1 MAGVCCTAKSL
12 ARLCPLWV
20 QQRQGQLA
28 RCGGLC
34 PLYSQKRTWIGATGD
49 VRLVPKAAD
58 MIGTV
63 WRPMSALPPKADITA
78 GLSESPLC
86 AKSGHM
92 RRSNFHS
99 IRRLRQIGQARV
111 ADEIADS

>member
-1 MAGVCCTAKSL
+1 MSALG
-12 ARLCPLWV
+12 

-34 PLYSQKRTWIGATGD
+34 PLYFQKRTWIGATGD

-63 WRPMSALPPKADITA
+63 WRPMSALLPKADKQQRA
-78 GLSESPLC
+78 SACPLS
-86 AKSGHM
+86 AKSGHLQ
-92 RRSNFHS
+92 RNKLFDHLVGAGENR
-99 IRRLRQIGQARV
+99 G
-111 ADEIADS
+111 